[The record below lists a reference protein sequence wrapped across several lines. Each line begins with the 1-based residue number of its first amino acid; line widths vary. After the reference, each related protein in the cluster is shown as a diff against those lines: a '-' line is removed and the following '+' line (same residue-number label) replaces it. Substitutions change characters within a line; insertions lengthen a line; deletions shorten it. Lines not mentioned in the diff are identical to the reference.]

1 MRILVIGAG
10 ALGGYFG
17 ACLIRAGRDVTFM
30 VRAARAAQLARDGL
44 RVISPHGDFSEPAR
58 AVLAD
63 TIGDPFDLILLAV
76 KSYSLDEAME
86 QFAPAVGPKTAIL
99 PVINGMSHI
108 DRLAARFGDDRVLGG
123 MAAISATL
131 DAEGRIVQFVPMHD
145 LVYGERTGGFSDR
158 TQVLS
163 KVLGGAGFNAR
174 ASDAVM
180 QDMWEKWAGLA
191 TTAGI
196 TCLMRASLGD
206 ILAAPDGGDTMLRLF
221 RECSLVAE
229 RAGFALRQPFVEFCT
244 TMLSTEGS
252 PLKASMLRDIE
263 RGAPTEGD
271 HVLGDMIARA
281 HALGV
286 ETPLLALARTH
297 VAVYE
302 TCRMRGA
309 AVRNTD

>member
-1 MRILVIGAG
+1 MSRSW
-10 ALGGYFG
+10 
-17 ACLIRAGRDVTFM
+17 C
-30 VRAARAAQLARDGL
+30 ARLARPSW
-44 RVISPHGDFSEPAR
+44 RVTDCASSAHMATFPRPR
-58 AVLAD
+58 VQVLAAA
-63 TIGDPFDLILLAV
+63 IGDPFDLILLAV

-174 ASDAVM
+174 ASDVVM

-206 ILAAPDGGDTMLRLF
+206 ILAAPGGGDTMLRLF

-252 PLKASMLRDIE
+252 PHQSIHAARYRA
-263 RGAPTEGD
+263 RGAHRGRSC
-271 HVLGDMIARA
+271 AR
-281 HALGV
+281 
-286 ETPLLALARTH
+286 
-297 VAVYE
+297 
-302 TCRMRGA
+302 
-309 AVRNTD
+309 